1 MDSGIGA
8 PVRRKEDL
16 RLLRGAGRYSDDV
29 NLPGQAY
36 AVFVRSPHAHARIR
50 RIETAAEAAPGVI
63 AVMTAADC
71 TSDGLGGITYPAMTI
86 DAVDITKPGL
96 VNQDGSPA
104 FDRPH
109 LQLADDKVRYVG
121 EAVAM
126 VVAETVAQAKDAA
139 ELIEVDYETLPA
151 VTRQMAAIEPGAP
164 EIWDERPT
172 NVAFDAVLGDREAT
186 DAAFDRAA
194 HVVEAEFISNR
205 VVNAQME
212 PRAAIGEYDAASE
225 RYILHAGNQVPHRIR
240 TKLAEWFD
248 VAEDRV
254 RVISHDVGG
263 GFGPRSV
270 IYPEFALCVWAA
282 KRLGR
287 PVKWTCER
295 SEAFVADCQ
304 ARDLVTR
311 AGLAFDG
318 DGRITAMRVTL
329 YGNVGGNT
337 VSYVPLVNGSRIVS
351 TVYDVPLACVRVMAI
366 LTNTLPSIHYRGA
379 GRPQAMHAME
389 RLLDMAADEMD
400 IDRVALRRRNLVADD
415 AFPYVNPTGLTY
427 DCGAF
432 ETNMDMAMELAD
444 WDGFDA
450 RRAVTERRGR
460 LRGLGISNF
469 IATPV
474 GAPIERAEIE
484 VRPDETVVLVIGTL
498 SSGQGHETSFAQ
510 VVSQWLGVP
519 FEAVDKVTGDTDLLA
534 VGGGTHSDRS
544 IRMGGKVMVEASEAI
559 IARGRAIASHVLEV
573 AEADVEFAAGRFT
586 VAGTDRSLGIF
597 EVARAAAMGDVPDD
611 LAGPLAGAGQYLGRL
626 PAYPNGSAVCEV
638 EIDPATGVVEIV
650 RYSVVDDVGRVV
662 NPMIVHGQTHGGI
675 AQGVGQ
681 VLMENCVY
689 EEASGQLLTGSFMDY
704 CMPRADDLPFFA
716 TAGNEVITAGNP
728 LGVKGGGEGGTTG
741 ALAVVMGAIVDALKV
756 YGITEFQMPATPER
770 VWRAIRDAGASR

>member
-1 MDSGIGA
+1 
-8 PVRRKEDL
+8 
-16 RLLRGAGRYSDDV
+16 
-29 NLPGQAY
+29 
-36 AVFVRSPHAHARIR
+36 
-50 RIETAAEAAPGVI
+50 
-63 AVMTAADC
+63 
-71 TSDGLGGITYPAMTI
+71 
-86 DAVDITKPGL
+86 
-96 VNQDGSPA
+96 
-104 FDRPH
+104 
-109 LQLADDKVRYVG
+109 
-121 EAVAM
+121 
-126 VVAETVAQAKDAA
+126 
-139 ELIEVDYETLPA
+139 
-151 VTRQMAAIEPGAP
+151 
-164 EIWDERPT
+164 
-172 NVAFDAVLGDREAT
+172 
-186 DAAFDRAA
+186 
-194 HVVEAEFISNR
+194 
-205 VVNAQME
+205 
-212 PRAAIGEYDAASE
+212 
-225 RYILHAGNQVPHRIR
+225 
-240 TKLAEWFD
+240 
-248 VAEDRV
+248 
-254 RVISHDVGG
+254 
-263 GFGPRSV
+263 
-270 IYPEFALCVWAA
+270 
-282 KRLGR
+282 
-287 PVKWTCER
+287 
-295 SEAFVADCQ
+295 
-304 ARDLVTR
+304 
-311 AGLAFDG
+311 
-318 DGRITAMRVTL
+318 MRVTL

-366 LTNTLPSIHYRGA
+366 MTNTLPSIHYRGA

-400 IDRVALRRRNLVADD
+400 IDRIALRRRNLVADD

-450 RRAVTERRGR
+450 RRAVTERQGS

-469 IATPV
+469 IETPV

-484 VRPDETVVLVIGTL
+484 VRPDETVVLVIGTQ

-519 FEAVDKVTGDTDLLA
+519 FEAVEMVTGDTDSLA

-559 IARGRAIASHVLEV
+559 IAKGRAIASHVLEV

-597 EVARAAAMGDVPDD
+597 EVARAASGGEVPDD

-638 EIDPATGVVEIV
+638 EIDPATGVVEIM
-650 RYSVVDDVGRVV
+650 RYSVVDDVGRVI

-716 TAGNEVITAGNP
+716 TAGNEVITDGNP
-728 LGVKGGGEGGTTG
+728 LGVKGGGEAGTTG